1 MAKTYSV
8 TIKGRRIDFTD
19 ADLAEVKKGPVQAE
33 TSKQIVH
40 LFAKT
45 GRVDVPKADFE
56 AHLVKAKEANKAV

>member
-45 GRVDVPKADFE
+45 GRVDVPKADFD
-56 AHLVKAKEANKAV
+56 KAVQQKSDTQKPA